1 MAKSMRSKS
10 KRSFR
15 RTKRET
21 GVYAAAEAARLQRL
35 NEKLVAKV
43 NADKDG
49 DAAMEE
55 EVEEVEARQGEDATM
70 QPGELENAAT
80 STAATEPPRRISTSG
95 PRDNRREEWR
105 RSRGI
110 KPKSRSENNMNKHGV
125 IASSK
130 RAGRSKRRR

>member
-55 EVEEVEARQGEDATM
+55 EVEEVKRDRVKPANGGKDITGETK
-70 QPGELENAAT
+70 
-80 STAATEPPRRISTSG
+80 TAGA
-95 PRDNRREEWR
+95 
-105 RSRGI
+105 
-110 KPKSRSENNMNKHGV
+110 M
-125 IASSK
+125 
-130 RAGRSKRRR
+130 